1 MREGRRRSV
10 LSALVL
16 VCIVLACNFYFY
28 LIQIIFCYLHFIFY
42 PNNKNKKIEL
52 MIFKPKRNEFFYLK
66 KKKTFKSLCHFNSI
80 QTQPNKEKL
89 AIKLTKYT
97 INETQV
103 AFVSVV
109 KETRKMFY
117 ILEGVWVRMKIRSN

>member
-1 MREGRRRSV
+1 M
-10 LSALVL
+10 
-16 VCIVLACNFYFY
+16 NF
-28 LIQIIFCYLHFIFY
+28 FIL
-42 PNNKNKKIEL
+42 K
-52 MIFKPKRNEFFYLK
+52 K
-66 KKKTFKSLCHFNSI
+66 KKKTFKSLCHFNLI

-109 KETRKMFY
+109 KETRKTFY